1 MKYNINIK
9 TLLCGSLAKGKATLS
24 VALLLMAGGASFTS
38 CTDWLDKDPESI
50 IAEDEAFKNYR
61 NFQGYIEEIYNLIP
75 DKEKVN
81 YCTAWNFGDDAVHNP
96 EGYAHMDHQVDL
108 GNYRN
113 WWTNTQCWLKGG
125 YYNNRQQSLWDNSWY
140 CIRKCNMG
148 IEHIKSLVGT
158 DEERNLLLGQM
169 YFFRAWWHFELMCYF
184 GGLPYIDKALEA
196 SDIPELPRLSFQ
208 ECADRC
214 AADFESAYNLL
225 PIDWD
230 ETLAG
235 MQTSDKNDL
244 RVNKFTALCYLGKC
258 YLWAGSPLM
267 KEFEKTKTGGTAQL
281 LGASSN
287 GKTYDYD
294 IEYCKKAAEA
304 LGRALNMVAKGTVK
318 YKLAEYKYSNIYDH
332 VMDEKAQSCYSD
344 IFYCVKPRYTNWDMP
359 GSTEAIFRGAYPGV
373 NTANWNC
380 AKIFGPKVAKLVEH
394 DNIIHHPTANLID
407 QYGMANGQPIYLV
420 RNGEYVLNP
429 ASGWDPEHPYKDRDP
444 RFYHDIVFDGFRY
457 VLNTEPLNEDQLKLV
472 YCDLYTGGAMRS
484 VDNASSTGYFI
495 QKLIPHQCNFGDKW
509 YEWDYAFQC
518 YLPYMRLADIYLMYA
533 EARTAIATGVTDLKD
548 KPAYCPTLS
557 AVDAINALRDRVNSD
572 DYPMEHVPA
581 NIMDTKEH
589 FMDEVR
595 RERAVELS
603 FEGFRWC
610 DLQRWLLLTEPPY
623 TVKYSHEFE
632 RLEWGKYDPDKTF
645 EENNLDKNNKPIT
658 DLSLIT
664 YTWDWFKSH
673 DPKDAKVGNF
683 RKKELITRRLESKH
697 YWFPL
702 PDKDTYLYKGFNQNP
717 GW

>member
-1 MKYNINIK
+1 MKYYNNIK
-9 TLLCGSLAKGKATLS
+9 SLLCGSL
-24 VALLLMAGGASFTS
+24 LLLAVGASLTS

-50 IAEDEAFKNYR
+50 VAEDEAFKNFR
-61 NFQGYIEEIYNLIP
+61 NFQGYIEEIYSLIP

-96 EGYAHMDHQVDL
+96 DGYAHMDHQVDL

-113 WWTNTQCWLKGG
+113 WYTNSQCWLNGD
-125 YYNNRQQSLWDNSWY
+125 RQSLWKSSWY

-148 IEHIKSLVGT
+148 IANIKSLIGT
-158 DEERNLLLGQM
+158 DEERDLLLGQM

-184 GGLPYIDKALEA
+184 GGLPYIDEA
-196 SDIPELPRLSFQ
+196 FEADAIPELPRLSFQ

-214 AADFESAYNLL
+214 AEDFERAYDLL
-225 PIDWD
+225 PMDWD

-235 MQTSDKNDL
+235 QQTSGKNDL
-244 RVNKFTALCYLGKC
+244 RVNKFMALCYLGKC

-267 KEFEKTKTGGTAQL
+267 KEFEKTKKADGGFDAGAASL

-294 IEYCKKAAEA
+294 VKYCQKAAETLGKA
-304 LGRALNMVAKGTVK
+304 LDLVNKGQVK
-318 YKLAEYKYSNIYDH
+318 YKLAEFR
-332 VMDEKAQSCYSD
+332 YSD
-344 IFYCVKPRYTNWDMP
+344 LYNHEKDENAESCFSEIFYTVKQNWNMP
-359 GSTEAIFRGAYPGV
+359 GSTEAIFRGVYPGA
-373 NTANWNC
+373 NSANWNC
-380 AKIFGPKVAKLVEH
+380 AKIFGPKVAGLVAH

-420 RNGEYVLNP
+420 QNGEYVINEK
-429 ASGWDPEHPYKDRDP
+429 AGWDPEHPYKDRDP
-444 RFYHDIVFDGFRY
+444 RFYHDIVFDGFHY
-457 VLNTEPLNEDQLKLV
+457 VLSTDALDGEQKKLE
-472 YCDLYTGGAMRS
+472 YSDLFTGGALR
-484 VDNASSTGYFI
+484 DIDHGSSTGYFI
-495 QKLIPHQCNFGDKW
+495 QKLIPHQCNEGDRW
-509 YEWDYAFQC
+509 YDWDYAFQS
-518 YLPYMRLADIYLMYA
+518 YIPYMRLADVYLMYA
-533 EARTAIATGVTDLKD
+533 EAQAVVVSNAKELKER
-548 KPAYCPTLS
+548 PTYCTTLS

-572 DYPMEHVPA
+572 DYPMEHVQA
-581 NIMDTKEH
+581 NLMDTKEH
-589 FMDEVR
+589 FIDEVR

-632 RLEWGKYDPDKTF
+632 RLEKDT
-645 EENNLDKNNKPIT
+645 
-658 DLSLIT
+658 
-664 YTWDWFKSH
+664 WFKDH
-673 DPKDAKVGNF
+673 DPKDAQIGNF
-683 RKKELITRRLESKH
+683 HKEDLITRRLESKH

-702 PDKDTYLYKGFNQNP
+702 PDKDIYLYPGFPQNP

>member
-1 MKYNINIK
+1 MAYTIMKYYNNIK
-9 TLLCGSLAKGKATLS
+9 SLLCGSL
-24 VALLLMAGGASFTS
+24 LLFAGAASFTS

-50 IAEDEAFKNYR
+50 VAEDEAFKNFR

-75 DKEKVN
+75 DKQKIN

-113 WWTNTQCWLKGG
+113 WYTNGQCWLNGD
-125 YYNNRQQSLWDNSWY
+125 RSSLWRNSWY

-148 IEHIKSLVGT
+148 IANIKSLIGT
-158 DEERNLLLGQM
+158 DEERDLLLGQM

-184 GGLPYIDKALEA
+184 GGLPYIDEA
-196 SDIPELPRLSFQ
+196 FEATAIPQLPRLSFQ

-214 AADFESAYNLL
+214 AEDFERAFDLL
-225 PIDWD
+225 PYDWD

-235 MQTSDKNDL
+235 MQTSGKNDL
-244 RVNKFTALCYLGKC
+244 RVNKFMALCYLGKV

-267 KEFEKTKTGGTAQL
+267 KEFEKTKDGGVAQL
-281 LGASSN
+281 LGASAN

-294 IEYCKKAAEA
+294 VNYCRKAAETFGKA
-304 LGRALNMVAKGTVK
+304 LDLVKRGTVK
-318 YKLAEYKYSNIYDH
+318 YKLAEYKYSSLYDQER
-332 VMDEKAQSCYSD
+332 DENAETNYSD
-344 IFYCVKPRYTNWDMP
+344 IFWTHKQNWNMP

-373 NTANWNC
+373 NSANWNC
-380 AKIFGPKVAKLVEH
+380 AKIFGPKVAGLVAH

-420 RNGEYVLNP
+420 KNGELVLNP
-429 ASGWDPEHPYKDRDP
+429 ESGWDPEHPYKDRDP
-444 RFYHDIVFDGFRY
+444 RFYHDIVFDGFHY
-457 VLNTEPLNEDQLKLV
+457 VLSTDALDANQKKLE
-472 YCDLYTGGAMRS
+472 YCDLYTGGAMRA

-495 QKLIPHQCNFGDKW
+495 QKLIPHQCNEGDLW
-509 YEWDYAFQC
+509 YNYDHAFQC

-533 EARTAIATGVTDLKD
+533 EAQAAIATSAKELKD
-548 KPAYCPTLS
+548 KPSYCPFS

-572 DYPMEHVPA
+572 DYPMGHVQA
-581 NIMDTKEH
+581 NLMDTREH
-589 FMDEVR
+589 FIDEVR

-610 DLQRWLLLTEPPY
+610 DLQRWLLLTEAPY

-632 RLEWGKYDPDKTF
+632 RLEKA
-645 EENNLDKNNKPIT
+645 
-658 DLSLIT
+658 
-664 YTWDWFKSH
+664 DWFKTH
-673 DPKDAKVGNF
+673 DPKDAQIGNF
-683 RKKELITRRLESKH
+683 HREELISRRLESKH
-697 YWFPL
+697 YWFPF
-702 PDKDTYLYKGFNQNP
+702 PDKDIYLYEGFKQNP

>member
-1 MKYNINIK
+1 M
-9 TLLCGSLAKGKATLS
+9 
-24 VALLLMAGGASFTS
+24 
-38 CTDWLDKDPESI
+38 
-50 IAEDEAFKNYR
+50 AEDEAFKNYR
-61 NFQGYIEEIYNLIP
+61 NFQGYIEEIYNLVP

-81 YCTAWNFGDDAVHNP
+81 YCTSWNFGDDAVHNP

-113 WWTNTQCWLKGG
+113 WWTNGQCWLNGA
-125 YYNNRQQSLWDNSWY
+125 RSSLWNNSWY

-148 IEHIKSLVGT
+148 IANIKSLVGT
-158 DEERNLLLGQM
+158 DEERDLLLGQM

-184 GGLPYIDKALEA
+184 GGLPYIDEA
-196 SDIPELPRLSFQ
+196 FEATAIPELPRLSFQ

-214 AADFESAYNLL
+214 AEDFLRAYDLL
-225 PIDWD
+225 PMDWD

-235 MQTSDKNDL
+235 MQTSGKNEL
-244 RVNKFTALCYLGKC
+244 RINKFMALCYLGKC

-267 KEFEKTKTGGTAQL
+267 KEFEKTKNGGAAQL
-281 LGASSN
+281 LNGSSN

-294 IEYCKKAAEA
+294 VDYCRKAAEA
-304 LGRALNMVAKGTVK
+304 LGKALDLVQKGAVS
-318 YKLAEYKYSNIYDH
+318 YKLAEFKFSNIYDN
-332 VMDEKAQSCYSD
+332 VRDENAETCYSD
-344 IFYCVKPRYTNWDMP
+344 IFWTEKQNWNTP
-359 GSTEAIFRGAYPGV
+359 GTCEAIFRGVNSGL

-380 AKIFGPKVAKLVEH
+380 AKIFGPKVAGLVDH
-394 DNIIHHPTANLID
+394 DNIIHHPTANLVD

-420 RNGEYVLNP
+420 QNGQYVLNP
-429 ASGWDPEHPYKDRDP
+429 ESGWDPEHPFKDRDP
-444 RFYHDIVFDGFRY
+444 RFYHDMVFDGFHY
-457 VLNTEPLNEDQLKLV
+457 VLSTDGLSAAQKKLE
-472 YCDLYTGGAMRS
+472 YCDLFTGGAMREI
-484 VDNASSTGYFI
+484 DHGSSTGYFI
-495 QKLIPHQCNFGDKW
+495 QKLVPHQHNEGDRW
-509 YEWDYAFQC
+509 YDWDHAFEC

-533 EARTAIATGVTDLKD
+533 EARTAMAMCNNDLSLINER
-548 KPAYCPTLS
+548 PTYCPSLS
-557 AVDAINALRDRVNSD
+557 AVDAINALRDRVNTL

-581 NIMDTKEH
+581 KFLNINKNGTGDN

-595 RERAVELS
+595 RERTVELS

-632 RLEWGKYDPDKTF
+632 RLEAD
-645 EENNLDKNNKPIT
+645 
-658 DLSLIT
+658 S
-664 YTWDWFKSH
+664 WFKDH

-683 RKKELITRRLESKH
+683 HKEDLITRRLESKH

-702 PDKDTYLYKGFNQNP
+702 PDKDIYLYEGFPQNP